1 MSVEPAVEPK
11 GASKSEETS
20 DPWLAALGEEIDSQ
34 FGTTDDEAKTRA
46 AIADAVGVL
55 AQKAAEGTIP
65 SDIVRY
71 INGVIA
77 ELDAQLTEQVNEI
90 IHHPEY
96 QELEATWRG
105 LDFLVRR
112 TPARDNLK
120 IRVMPVSK
128 KELGKELDKYAGAR
142 WQQSAFFKRVYG
154 DGIDKFN
161 GEPYGCVIGAY
172 YFDHTAPDVALLQ
185 EIAKTAASA
194 HAPFIASAGPKLLG
208 FDRWDKLNDPE
219 SIKAIMATP
228 ERARWRALRD
238 QEDARYLGL
247 TMPRFLARDPYGE
260 NNPVEEF
267 NFVET
272 TTSTVETKAGSQV
285 QRPDASKFCWANAAF
300 AMGANVNRAF
310 AKYNWC
316 VKIRDVDGG
325 RVEDLPVHT
334 FPTDDGST
342 DATCPTEIAI
352 GKIRATEIE
361 QLGLIPLCHF
371 QNTNYA
377 VFNSANSV
385 QQPKNYDEPDAK
397 ANAELASRL
406 QYMFAVSRFSH
417 YLDAMAVHWRGKFT
431 SRDELQRD
439 LVKWVKQYVLESPQ
453 LHSEIDKARKPLAHA
468 AVEVSDVEGK
478 PGYFQATFR
487 LKPHFQ
493 FEGIKA
499 SVRLVSKE
507 FGGK

>member
-1 MSVEPAVEPK
+1 MAGEQSTPGGSTPAA
-11 GASKSEETS
+11 ASTG
-20 DPWLAALGEEIDSQ
+20 DPWLSLLGQEIDAQ
-34 FGTTDDEAKTRA
+34 FGTTAASDDEKTRV
-46 AIADAVGVL
+46 AIADAVAVL
-55 AQKAAEGTIP
+55 AAKASQGTIP
-65 SDIVRY
+65 NDIVRY

-77 ELDAQLTEQVNEI
+77 EIDQQLEKQVNEV
-90 IHHPEY
+90 IHHPEF

-120 IRVMPVSK
+120 LRVLPISK
-128 KELGKELDKYAGAR
+128 TELAKELDKYSGAR
-142 WQQSAFFKRVYG
+142 WQQSAVFKRIYG

-172 YFDHTAPDVALLQ
+172 YFDHTAPDIKLLQ
-185 EIAKTAASA
+185 ELSKTAASA
-194 HAPFIASAGPKLLG
+194 HCPFIASAGPKLMRLEN
-208 FDRWDKLNDPE
+208 WSELNNPE
-219 SIKAIMATP
+219 SLKAIMATP
-228 ERARWRALRD
+228 ERAAWRALRD
-238 QEDARYLGL
+238 MDDSRYLGL

-267 NFVET
+267 SFVEQT
-272 TTSTVETKAGSQV
+272 GGS
-285 QRPDASKFCWANAAF
+285 DASKFCWANAAF
-300 AMGANVNRAF
+300 AMGANINRAF
-310 AKYNWC
+310 SNYGWC
-316 VKIRDVDGG
+316 VKIRDVEGG
-325 RVEDLPVHT
+325 KVENLPTHT
-334 FPTDDGST
+334 FPTDSGGVDS
-342 DATCPTEIAI
+342 TCPTEIAI

-361 QLGLIPLCHF
+361 ELGLIPLCHF

-385 QQPKNYDEPDAK
+385 QLAKNYDDPDAK
-397 ANAELASRL
+397 SNAELSARL

-431 SRDELQRD
+431 SREELQRD
-439 LVKWVKQYVLESPQ
+439 LATWMKQYVLANPQ
-453 LHSEIDKARKPLAHA
+453 QHSEGDKARKPLAHA
-468 AVEVSDVEGK
+468 DVQVEDVEGK
-478 PGYFQATFR
+478 PGFYRATFR

-507 FGGK
+507 FAGKA